1 MSSTQML
8 TTNAL
13 TVKRWEMTG
22 WLNVGQ
28 QTALGRMF
36 DKGAVY
42 FPDEFLGKDSKG
54 DTLTYDYIG
63 KMTGNPI
70 GEGGTLDGNEKSL
83 NLGSFSMAMN
93 ESRDA
98 VLIPVSGI
106 EPQRTKV
113 NMEKAA
119 KTVIPNRA
127 AELVDTGVFQQ
138 LAGVNPTSFTI
149 NGTTFSSAAQKLHV
163 QGQNTPITPSVGR
176 IVRPNLEADD
186 SNITSADTFTLQL
199 IDYAMELNE
208 ASEQPIEPLEDG
220 TFDLYLHPYQVTDLR
235 LDATSA
241 IQWNAQELA
250 RITGG
255 YQEHFG
261 DTDDSGE
268 AKFNNKNPKV
278 IGRYGVVNILSHPRV
293 AQGAITNTGT
303 VISTVR
309 RAALVGKHAITFA
322 SPYGGRPSDNDVPL
336 KIVDQLKDYKKYKGL
351 GFELLYGLIK
361 CSPSNGLDIGAM
373 VISTYAAAHA

>member
-1 MSSTQML
+1 MSSTQM
-8 TTNAL
+8 TSADAL

-28 QTALGRMF
+28 NTALGRMF

-42 FPDEFLGKDSKG
+42 FPEEFLGKDSKG

-63 KMTGNPI
+63 KMTGHPI
-70 GEGGTLDGNEKSL
+70 GEGGTLDGNEKAL
-83 NLGSFSMAMN
+83 DLGSFSMAMN
-93 ESRDA
+93 ETRDA
-98 VLIPVSGI
+98 VLIPSSGI

-127 AELVDTGVFQQ
+127 AELVDTGVFQH

-149 NGTTFSSAAQKLHV
+149 NGTLFDTTARKLHV
-163 QGQNTPITPSVGR
+163 QGHNAPVAPSTGR
-176 IVRPNLEADD
+176 IVRPASAATDQAL
-186 SNITSADTFTLQL
+186 TSADKFTLQL
-199 IDYAMELNE
+199 IDYAMELNQ
-208 ASEQPIEPLEDG
+208 ASEQPIEALDDG

-241 IQWNAQELA
+241 IQWNAIELA

-255 YQEHFG
+255 ADNGF
-261 DTDDSGE
+261 DD
-268 AKFNNKNPKV
+268 APKFNSKNPKV
-278 IGRYGVVNILSHPRV
+278 VGKYGIVNILSHPRV
-293 AQGAITNTGT
+293 AQGATNDTST
-303 VISTVR
+303 VQTSVR
-309 RAALVGKHAITFA
+309 RAVLVGKNAITFA
-322 SPYGGRPSDNDVPL
+322 SPYGGRPEDNDVPL
-336 KIVDQLKDYKKYKGL
+336 KIVDQLKDYRKYKGL
-351 GFELLYGLIK
+351 GFEMVYGLTK
-361 CSPSNGLDIGAM
+361 CTPSNGLDVGSM

>member
-8 TTNAL
+8 GTDAL

-28 QTALGRMF
+28 QTALGRCF
-36 DKGAVY
+36 DKGAIY
-42 FPDEFLGKDSKG
+42 FPDEFIGKDSKG
-54 DTLTYDYIG
+54 DNLTYDYIG

-70 GEGGTLDGNEKSL
+70 GEGGTLDGNEKAL

-127 AELVDTGVFQQ
+127 AELVDTGVFQH

-149 NGTTFSSAAQKLHV
+149 NGTTFGSAAQKLHV
-163 QGQNTPITPSVGR
+163 QGHNTPVAPSTGR
-176 IVRPNLEADD
+176 IVRPNGEATDQA
-186 SNITSADTFTLQL
+186 ITSADTFTLQL

-208 ASEQPIEPLEDG
+208 ASEQPIEALEDG

-241 IQWNAQELA
+241 IQWNAQEIA

-255 YQEHFG
+255 YQEHYGAMG
-261 DTDDSGE
+261 DE

-278 IGRYGVVNILSHPRV
+278 VGKYGVVNILSHPRV
-293 AQGAITNTGT
+293 AQGATNNTGAVVT
-303 VISTVR
+303 TVR
-309 RAALVGKHAITFA
+309 RAALVGKHALTFA
-322 SPYGGRPSDNDVPL
+322 SPYGGRVTDKDVPL

-351 GFELLYGLIK
+351 GFELLYGLTK
-361 CSPSNGLDIGAM
+361 CTPSNGLDIGCM

>member
-1 MSSTQML
+1 MSSTPM
-8 TTNAL
+8 TSADAL

-42 FPDEFLGKDSKG
+42 FPEELLGKDNKG
-54 DTLTYDYIG
+54 DQITYDYIG
-63 KMTGNPI
+63 KMTGHPI

-83 NLGSFSMAMN
+83 DLGSFSIVVN

-98 VLIPVSGI
+98 VLIPASGI

-149 NGTTFSSAAQKLHV
+149 NGTTYDSTARKLHV
-163 QGQNTPITPSVGR
+163 QGHNAPVAPTSSR
-176 IVRPNLEADD
+176 IVRAAAAATDQAL
-186 SNITSADTFTLQL
+186 TSADKFTLPL
-199 IDYAMELNE
+199 IDYALELNA
-208 ASEQPIEPLEDG
+208 ASEQPMEAFEDG
-220 TFDLYLHPYQVTDLR
+220 TFDLYLHPYCVTDLK

-241 IQWNAQELA
+241 IQWNAIELA
-250 RITGG
+250 RISGG
-255 YQEHFG
+255 EKNGF
-261 DTDDSGE
+261 DDG
-268 AKFNNKNPKV
+268 KFNNKLQIVGK
-278 IGRYGVVNILSHPRV
+278 YGIVNILSHPRV
-293 AQGAITNTGT
+293 AQGATNDTST
-303 VISTVR
+303 VATTVR
-309 RAALVGKHAITFA
+309 RNVLVGKNALTFA
-322 SPYGGRPSDNDVPL
+322 SPYGGRVTDSDVPL

-351 GFELLYGLIK
+351 GFELLYGLKK
-361 CSPSNGLDIGAM
+361 CSPSNGQDIGVT
-373 VISTYAAAHA
+373 VISCYAAAHT